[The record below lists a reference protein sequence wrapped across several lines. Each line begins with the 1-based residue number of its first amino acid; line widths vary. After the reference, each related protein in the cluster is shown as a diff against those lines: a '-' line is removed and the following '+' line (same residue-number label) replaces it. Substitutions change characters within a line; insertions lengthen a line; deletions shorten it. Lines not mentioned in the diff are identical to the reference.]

1 MCGVILSCIWHAPD
15 IVVFVCHY
23 LDNDEKYRSTVAKD
37 IRELKRFAVFL
48 HEIEHANNILESHI
62 TEMKQRG
69 QLFEEMGCITSL
81 TEKAMTESR
90 LKGTFISVSILQL
103 SILWQMYA
111 VAKLPGH
118 SDKTANYLRQIIV
131 MQKENNITFVKSFS
145 GCNLSSGSS
154 DEKSL
159 VENYLFCFGCDSR
172 EKKCLSSDSSTPK
185 RSEIIKST
193 GRKKLN
199 LLRLVVVPI
208 LEHYLRKSLNWL
220 KANPE
225 QK

>member
-1 MCGVILSCIWHAPD
+1 
-15 IVVFVCHY
+15 
-23 LDNDEKYRSTVAKD
+23 
-37 IRELKRFAVFL
+37 
-48 HEIEHANNILESHI
+48 
-62 TEMKQRG
+62 MKQRG
-69 QLFEEMGCITSL
+69 QLFEEMECITSL
-81 TEKAMTESR
+81 TEKAMPESR

-118 SDKTANYLRQIIV
+118 SDKTENYFRQIIV

-145 GCNLSSGSS
+145 RCNLSSGSS
-154 DEKSL
+154 VEKSL

-172 EKKCLSSDSSTPK
+172 EKHSLSCKSSTPK

-199 LLRLVVVPI
+199 LLWLVVVPL
-208 LEHYLRKSLNWL
+208 LEHYLRKSLDWL

-225 QK
+225 QKLINVSIYMHDIAYGSMNFKATHICEVGDNSDYAIPICLLNIEY